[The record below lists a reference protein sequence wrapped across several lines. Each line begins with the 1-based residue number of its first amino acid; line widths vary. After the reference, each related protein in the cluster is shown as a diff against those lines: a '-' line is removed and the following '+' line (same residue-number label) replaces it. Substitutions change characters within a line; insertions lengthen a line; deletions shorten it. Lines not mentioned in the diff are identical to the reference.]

1 MPSANARWY
10 KVGDALVVLSQ
21 GDIAQWSGD
30 ALVNAGQR
38 GDLVLAFPCDDR
50 RDSPQVTPPQQ
61 QDPSAGRVWST
72 PWTSLT
78 VVAVDAVVLCL
89 RSK

>member
-21 GDIAQWSGD
+21 GDITQWSGD

-38 GDLVLAFPCDDR
+38 GDRVLAFACEDR
-50 RDSPQVTPPQQ
+50 KIHPRSHHRSNRIPVQDAFGPPLG
-61 QDPSAGRVWST
+61 PV
-72 PWTSLT
+72 
-78 VVAVDAVVLCL
+78 
-89 RSK
+89 